1 MLSCGGQLSSR
12 QHVRSECA
20 GASRDVKKTILP
32 GPSNLPAVIMD
43 SVEPLVAAVT
53 PFIQDAMASNA
64 VTSIIT
70 SCQQPR
76 AALGDNKVI
85 WLIGGIAVGF
95 YFGFRVGV
103 VSGRW

>member
-1 MLSCGGQLSSR
+1 
-12 QHVRSECA
+12 
-20 GASRDVKKTILP
+20 
-32 GPSNLPAVIMD
+32 MD

-103 VSGRW
+103 VSGRAKRYVASRRLMRAAALNSYSGVKFLMTGLSVCRESPCRR